1 MRINDLLRQNP
12 RTTIFLHLA
21 CCAAI
26 SLVATAVEAQNFNAE
41 KLQKRIFSAVEVASP
56 AVVSINGGG
65 IEFSGVIVTPEG
77 HVLTAGHAVRTGG
90 RYRLRMSDGGSV
102 TGYGLGVSEELD
114 IAMIKINNRT
124 DLPCVAMGDSAKLVT
139 NQPCLGLSFP
149 GGQEAGSNPLVRFG
163 YIVSGRAYQKMIQ
176 TTAVIQPGDSGGALF
191 DLNGNLIGIHS
202 SIGRSIRR
210 NYEVPIN
217 TIKKYW
223 TQLNRTEEFSTVS
236 PPPLPKLGFSIDGL
250 KVVSLDTG
258 GPADQGGLR
267 LNDVIVKVQDNA
279 VDRHADVRRGLR
291 AASRTGVTRVNLVVK
306 RNDLEVSLNIAFE
319 QKQRQ
324 NFELPQVVSQ
334 AGPAPSALFELK
346 SLPAQFRSLESTLDE
361 QCVFVFSKLG
371 DAQSKIMA
379 TRVKDTRLL
388 VSKSSMIGDD
398 PFVING
404 NQQEVLKVVARDSK
418 FDLALLQMKNKNTDG
433 ISLVNATVP
442 PNPKLGRFL
451 ISPDPNSLGLVSI
464 RGSYEFN
471 SRKYESRGY
480 LGVRLRT
487 VGGNGGVLLEQ
498 VQNGAARKSGLKVGD
513 IITQVD
519 STKIKNRPEIMRLLR
534 KVDPNKTILVKFDRD
549 GEQMERKLL
558 LGAPPTLSSHPA
570 DDMQKS
576 GRRDGFVSVVS
587 HDANLHPNNC
597 GGPVFDLRG
606 RFIGLNIARNSRVR
620 TYLLPG
626 RIITSFVEQNRE
638 AINTNDGN
646 QR

>member
-1 MRINDLLRQNP
+1 MRIYDMLRQNLQ
-12 RTTIFLHLA
+12 TAIFLRLV
-21 CCAAI
+21 CCVVVSFVVTAAQ
-26 SLVATAVEAQNFNAE
+26 AQNFNAE
-41 KLQKRIFSAVEVASP
+41 NLQKRIFSAVEIASP

-65 IEFSGVIVTPEG
+65 IEFSGVIVTSEG

-90 RYRLRMSDGGSV
+90 RYRLRMANGGSL

-114 IAMIKINNRT
+114 IAMIKINGRT
-124 DLPCVAMGDSAKLVT
+124 DLPFVAMGDSSKLVT

-236 PPPLPKLGFSIDGL
+236 GPPVPKLGFRCEESRLIDGL
-250 KVVSLDTG
+250 TVISLDTS
-258 GPADQGGLR
+258 GPADRGGLR
-267 LNDVIVKVQDNA
+267 LNDIIVKIEGNT
-279 VDRHADVRRGLR
+279 VDRNSDVRRSLR
-291 AASRTGVTRVNLVVK
+291 AAAKTGVTRINVIVK
-306 RNDLEVSLNIAFE
+306 RNDTELSLNVPFE
-319 QKQRQ
+319 KPQQP
-324 NFELPQVVSQ
+324 NFELPQVTSQ
-334 AGPAPSALFELK
+334 TGPKPVALLELK
-346 SLPAQFRSLESTLDE
+346 SLPAQFRSLESTLDD

-371 DAQSKIMA
+371 ENQSKIMA
-379 TRVKDTRLL
+379 TRVKDTRFL
-388 VSKSSMIGDD
+388 VSKSSMIGND

-404 NQQEVLKVVARDSK
+404 TQQEILKIVARDSDQ
-418 FDLALLQMKNKNTDG
+418 DLALLQMKNKNTDG
-433 ISLVNATVP
+433 ISLNHAAAP

-480 LGVRLRT
+480 LGVSLRSA
-487 VGGNGGVLLEQ
+487 GGNGGVVLDRVL
-498 VQNGAARKSGLKVGD
+498 NGAARKSGMKAGD
-513 IITQVD
+513 IIKQID
-519 STKIKNRPEIMRLLR
+519 STRIENRPAILKLLR
-534 KVDPNKTILVKFDRD
+534 QVDPNKTILVKFDRD
-549 GEQMERKLL
+549 GEEMEREIL
-558 LGAPPTLSSHPA
+558 LGTPPTLSSHPA

-620 TYLLPG
+620 TYMLP
-626 RIITSFVEQNRE
+626 RRVITSFVEQNR
-638 AINTNDGN
+638 
-646 QR
+646 